1 MSSILPTEEKKS
13 RSSFWGKLFGTSKK
27 SNRERKD
34 DDSFQRQSSLYHSFH
49 FTSAPQES
57 SDSQEEAG
65 NFTTLE
71 SSDFMDMQKD
81 AGIIF
86 LNKNSIVF
94 PKEEDKH
101 VQFAPTPMNK
111 YYKVDVKAAPSKKSK
126 SEENKENL
134 KSNKTPKPGRPILR
148 RSKENLS
155 HKESLS
161 DPSSNLQTDKI
172 KVNVSY
178 IDGPQVK
185 KTPVI
190 PRTSTKIALFD
201 RKNGSLPHLNIS
213 GIGKY
218 GSLPRTAKEKH
229 RAENVQYISSDNTN
243 GKLFF
248 PPSDCNQVGPAYT
261 NFPKEEFQKRIIHRE
276 QIISNCFSIP
286 NLPRQVDQKRF
297 LLQERP
303 SSKQSRY
310 SLGEPLRCG
319 SAIDSRNLVVCYD
332 PNCLKNHSHMSRQIN
347 TTTLCAETTS
357 KVNFKVPNKRNE
369 LKGTSTQL
377 PNKAINEIGIPIA
390 THKRNEQQ
398 NQTKNRSRSES
409 PHYIPLSETY
419 TSDKASGLKK
429 SSVCSRNSQPFRPVE
444 NFNFPKPNIPQQSHN
459 SLKNTF
465 KNKSNEISN
474 DFPGNQVLRPIE
486 NKSNCSENP
495 CTFMSQ
501 ARKQAIRSSMYVQ
514 RKKYVNKLCKY
525 KSKECEDGFS
535 SMADDECSFNCSC
548 SSCVTKFSRQYRK
561 NMNKNTLGLTEDD
574 KYFFTQVDDPD
585 PREINRLPSVPEVA
599 PTEDD
604 PLSKTVEVENVEE
617 QAPNTTWYECND
629 SLCKTPAKTVVSEEK
644 QSLKIPD
651 AKAVEKCIYENITQ
665 IINSATKQNFKTQDV
680 VRMFSTPVST
690 SKFKK
695 QLERSASGKKIA
707 RVLFSPLNDPSAP
720 EKDAKS
726 PAKSPIVFSDS
737 VILLQEIFQKLSQE
751 CKELLQPDVSVVASN
766 VNAKD
771 DSSVTNSGSKYI
783 NNLVKNLRSKDINE
797 GDFANIIGGIAQN
810 IFLEAKL
817 KSRSNSITQS
827 ASLPDLTKND
837 QSPDSK
843 LKSVASVE
851 DMIGLSNLQSNTAA
865 SDSGFKTEGE
875 IRDDIVDARGIS
887 GDRHLPDGWSKS
899 PTPVC
904 SASTST
910 TEKSSTDKDNSR
922 SSESE
927 MQLLEDVIRLGMG
940 LTPIS
945 KVERATFIA
954 ASPAKASR
962 YKSRDVLSGKGKLK
976 LKIYHNSGL
985 VTVHV
990 IRGAKLNRLNGREL
1004 NAYIKISMV
1013 PDSSKRVHWRTS
1025 VQKGQKNPVFN
1036 QKFSFEILAED
1047 ATKRLVFSV
1056 WHRDLVKERSELVG
1070 CMSFSIRHVLDGT
1083 HKINGWYRLLREG
1096 FGTQKHFAAHV
1107 RKNPCI
1113 VKKK

>member
-1 MSSILPTEEKKS
+1 MEAVKQKTAELLKALTKEDFQHCFDQWKKRTERHFVDFTVQRMSYQLPTEEKKN
-13 RSSFWGKLFGTSKK
+13 RSFWGKLFGTSKK
-27 SNRERKD
+27 SNREKKD
-34 DDSFQRQSSLYHSFH
+34 DDSFRRQSSLYHSFH

-57 SDSQEEAG
+57 SDSQEEAV
-65 NFTTLE
+65 NFTTHE
-71 SSDFMDMQKD
+71 SSAFMDMQKD

-126 SEENKENL
+126 NEENKENL
-134 KSNKTPKPGRPILR
+134 KSNKASKPGRPILR
-148 RSKENLS
+148 RSKENIS
-155 HKESLS
+155 HKESQS
-161 DPSSNLQTDKI
+161 DPSSNLETNKI

-201 RKNGSLPHLNIS
+201 RKNGSLPHLNVS

-218 GSLPRTAKEKH
+218 GSLPRTAKEKYH
-229 RAENVQYISSDNTN
+229 AENVQCISSDNRSC
-243 GKLFF
+243 KLFF
-248 PPSDCNQVGPAYT
+248 PPIDCNQVGPAYT
-261 NFPKEEFQKRIIHRE
+261 NVPKEEFQKRIPRE
-276 QIISNCFSIP
+276 QNIPNCLSIP
-286 NLPRQVDQKRF
+286 NLSRHMDQKRF

-303 SSKQSRY
+303 SSNQSRY

-319 SAIDSRNLVVCYD
+319 SAVNSRNLIACYD
-332 PNCLKNHSHMSRQIN
+332 PNCLKNHSHMSRQMNNI
-347 TTTLCAETTS
+347 TLCAETAS
-357 KVNFKVPNKRNE
+357 RANFRVPNKRNE
-369 LKGTSTQL
+369 LKETSTQL

-390 THKRNEQQ
+390 THKSNERQ
-398 NQTKNRSRSES
+398 NQTKHRSRSES

-419 TSDKASGLKK
+419 SSDKPSGLKK
-429 SSVCSRNSQPFRPVE
+429 SSVSSRNSQPFRPVE
-444 NFNFPKPNIPQQSHN
+444 NFNFQKPNIPQHSHN
-459 SLKNTF
+459 SFKNTL

-486 NKSNCSENP
+486 NKGNSSENP
-495 CTFMSQ
+495 CPFMSQ

-514 RKKYVNKLCKY
+514 RKKYVNKHCKY
-525 KSKECEDGFS
+525 KSKEFEDGFS

-548 SSCVTKFSRQYRK
+548 SSCVAKFSRQYRK
-561 NMNKNTLGLTEDD
+561 NMNKNTLGLTDED
-574 KYFFTQVDDPD
+574 KYFFTEIDVPD
-585 PREINRLPSVPEVA
+585 SREINRLPSVPEIT

-604 PLSKTVEVENVEE
+604 PMSTTAEIENVPE
-617 QAPNTTWYECND
+617 QAPNITWYECND
-629 SLCKTPAKTVVSEEK
+629 SLCKTPAKTKVSEDKENP
-644 QSLKIPD
+644 KISD

-665 IINSATKQNFKTQDV
+665 IINSATKQNFQTQDV

-707 RVLFSPLNDPSAP
+707 RVLFSPRNDPSAP
-720 EKDAKS
+720 NNDPKSLLS

-751 CKELLQPDVSVVASN
+751 CKELLQPDVSSVASN
-766 VNAKD
+766 NSAKD

-827 ASLPDLTKND
+827 ASLPDLTKDN
-837 QSPDSK
+837 SSSDSK
-843 LKSVASVE
+843 LKNVTSVE
-851 DMIGLSNLQSNTAA
+851 DMIGLSSLQSNTAA

-875 IRDDIVDARGIS
+875 IRDDIPDDSEKLGT
-887 GDRHLPDGWSKS
+887 RHLPDGWSKS
-899 PTPVC
+899 PTPGC
-904 SASTST
+904 STST
-910 TEKSSTDKDNSR
+910 STAEKSSSDKDNSR

-940 LTPIS
+940 LSPIN

-954 ASPAKASR
+954 ASPVKASR
-962 YKSRDVLSGKGKLK
+962 YKSRDVLSGKG
-976 LKIYHNSGL
+976 
-985 VTVHV
+985 
-990 IRGAKLNRLNGREL
+990 
-1004 NAYIKISMV
+1004 
-1013 PDSSKRVHWRTS
+1013 
-1025 VQKGQKNPVFN
+1025 
-1036 QKFSFEILAED
+1036 
-1047 ATKRLVFSV
+1047 
-1056 WHRDLVKERSELVG
+1056 
-1070 CMSFSIRHVLDGT
+1070 
-1083 HKINGWYRLLREG
+1083 
-1096 FGTQKHFAAHV
+1096 
-1107 RKNPCI
+1107 
-1113 VKKK
+1113 